1 MTMGNPQKGLNIK
14 ALKSAPEPDNHSDQE
29 LNNVI
34 GMIEKD
40 SVDDSNQL
48 NDFDEKMD
56 QNSYIE

>member
-40 SVDDSNQL
+40 SVDDSN
-48 NDFDEKMD
+48 
-56 QNSYIE
+56 